1 MVTVPGMMGE
11 LLYVFSEV
19 NVWVPI
25 FASGVYAKPERPEH
39 HA

>member
-1 MVTVPGMMGE
+1 MGTVPGMMGG

-19 NVWVPI
+19 NMWVPI
-25 FASGVYAKPERPEH
+25 FASGAYAKPERPEY